1 MGGFNSSAFSAA
13 QAQVSATGGLTLV
26 NGKLAVNIAASGGL
40 TNISNALAVA
50 VNDLID
56 NVSIGVNS
64 STKLKVNNSSVSTG
78 TGTANGDINEVNNTY
93 SYINLSD
100 SISNKV
106 IRYGYSGASYY
117 ADIGTL
123 IGALDNTLTMT
134 AKFTGVFKITAQV
147 YGTTDTVGYMPS
159 FNIDINGNTYELNYS
174 GTTGQLATFY
184 ATVAVGDTLTPSI
197 NLINNNTLWENGY
210 IQLYEI
216 EEVY

>member
-56 NVSIGVNS
+56 NISIGVNS

-78 TGTANGDINEVNNTY
+78 TGTANGNISGVNNTY
-93 SYINLSD
+93 SYINLTD
-100 SISNKV
+100 SITNKV
-106 IRYGYSGASYY
+106 IRYGYSGASYNPSDT
-117 ADIGTL
+117 ASTNI
-123 IGALDNTLTMT
+123 LDNTLTMT

-147 YGTTDTVGYMPS
+147 YGTTDTTGYMPS
-159 FNIDINGNTYELNYS
+159 FSIDINGTTYELHYS

-184 ATVAVGDTLTPSI
+184 TTISVGDTLTPSI
-197 NLINNNTLWENGY
+197 NIVNNNTVWENGY

>member
-50 VNDLID
+50 VKDLID

-64 STKLKVNNSSVSTG
+64 SSLLKVNNSSVSTG
-78 TGTANGDINEVNNTY
+78 TGTANGNISGVNNTY

-100 SISNKV
+100 SITNKV
-106 IRYGYSGASYY
+106 IRYGYSGASYN
-117 ADIGTL
+117 DTT
-123 IGALDNTLTMT
+123 GALDNTLTMT

-147 YGTTDTVGYMPS
+147 YGTTDTSGYMPS
-159 FNIDINGNTYELNYS
+159 FNIDINGTTYELNYS

-197 NLINNNTLWENGY
+197 NLINNNTVWENGY
-210 IQLYEI
+210 MQLYEI

>member
-78 TGTANGDINEVNNTY
+78 TGTANGNISNVNNTY
-93 SYINLSD
+93 SYINLTD
-100 SISNKV
+100 SITNKV

-117 ADIGTL
+117 YTTGT
-123 IGALDNTLTMT
+123 LDNTLTMT

-147 YGTTDTVGYMPS
+147 YGFAEAAGYFPS
-159 FNIDINGNTYELNYS
+159 LNIDINGNTYELNYS

-184 ATVAVGDTLTPSI
+184 AKVAVGDTLTPSI
-197 NLINNNTLWENGY
+197 NLINNNTLSEEGY